1 MEHSSTNSCTCQVT
15 CWVSKEH
22 EKLLLLSLNWI
33 RTLRPWHYP
42 AAIHELQPYHQ
53 LPGPSST
60 SRSFCANLQVLDSRR
75 NIRLFGRAFDVRSY
89 TSPTDPEFN
98 KDVLI
103 YFISR
108 TYFLEGPR
116 SKNWWTEGVIKRH
129 HSFAIYI
136 TLLTQTGFAIGCV
149 IEWGLNNEQAK
160 NSWQTGRGFW
170 LWWPLGRL
178 DIRRWMARWSPPKSI
193 SVGS

>member
-1 MEHSSTNSCTCQVT
+1 MERSSTNSCTCQVT

-33 RTLRPWHYP
+33 RTLRPWNYP
-42 AAIHELQPYHQ
+42 AATHELQPYHQ

-98 KDVLI
+98 RDVLI

-116 SKNWWTEGVIKRH
+116 SKNWWTEELSSGTI
-129 HSFAIYI
+129 
-136 TLLTQTGFAIGCV
+136 LLLFISP
-149 IEWGLNNEQAK
+149 
-160 NSWQTGRGFW
+160 SWPRRD
-170 LWWPLGRL
+170 LPLGVLLSGDWTMSRQRIH
-178 DIRRWMARWSPPKSI
+178 DRPAE
-193 SVGS
+193 VFDCDGH